1 MTLGFDRYELEA
13 LLADSWKQTAS
24 LAVVVPAADPHD
36 AVVGSKATVPSTLVL
51 DDGVAVIPL
60 PVLHD
65 AAVMFCFT
73 PVAQAPDGTV
83 TPAPGVLSPANT
95 TLFADEESK

>member
-13 LLADSWKQTAS
+13 LLADSWKQTES

-60 PVLHD
+60 PVFHV

-73 PVAQAPDGTV
+73 PVTQASNGSFAADGV
-83 TPAPGVLSPANT
+83 ASPANT

>member
-1 MTLGFDRYELEA
+1 MAGIVPSVEA
-13 LLADSWKQTAS
+13 
-24 LAVVVPAADPHD
+24 HD

-60 PVLHD
+60 PVFHD

-73 PVAQAPDGTV
+73 PVTQASNGSFTPDGV
-83 TPAPGVLSPANT
+83 ASPANT